1 MLRGFCSTTNPLC
14 PILVG
19 SPLYKVM
26 LWKSAF
32 CRYQSPEGGGCYAW
46 GQFCAGG
53 FPMAQRNSTGQKIWS
68 WALFVSTVKVTVKA
82 FEGQERENAYISA
95 TRPSIKILSTLF
107 TIQLLILGAATPK
120 TSKKVGIYG
129 QKWQKSIIAAPSN
142 LRNWRRNMQLSIFAI
157 FGHKSLLFYVL
168 GVAAPKIK
176 SWIVKSVLRILIEG
190 LVAEI

>member
-1 MLRGFCSTTNPLC
+1 M
-14 PILVG
+14 
-19 SPLYKVM
+19 
-26 LWKSAF
+26 KSAF
-32 CRYQSPEGGGCYAW
+32 CRYQSPEGGGCYPW

-129 QKWQKSIIAAPSN
+129 QKWQKSIIAYFFFSFASSME
-142 LRNWRRNMQLSIFAI
+142 LQLSIFSI
-157 FGHKSLLFYVL
+157 FGHKSLLFFDVL

-176 SWIVKSVLRILIEG
+176 SWIVKSVLRILIKG